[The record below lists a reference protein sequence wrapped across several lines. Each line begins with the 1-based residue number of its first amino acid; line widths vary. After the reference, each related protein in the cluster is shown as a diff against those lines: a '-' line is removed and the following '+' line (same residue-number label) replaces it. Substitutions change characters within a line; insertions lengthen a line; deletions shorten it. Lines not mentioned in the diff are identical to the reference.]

1 MNHGCQ
7 LAIFTTLHGQ
17 RFLFL
22 ESSCPWFRTIR
33 TSKHLGLSAC
43 YQRQVD
49 VVSLCQSLN
58 LDSGLPAL
66 CWSLCGIGGS
76 SLARA
81 CWFQREKPPEIG
93 YKCVSSCCCD
103 SPQDMCGYSCKGV
116 SWFVSLCEPV
126 CVLVPYK
133 VPPALFH
140 FPDLA
145 FDRRKTPLATPC
157 PTHLSI
163 SGKWIQSI

>member
-1 MNHGCQ
+1 MPISHIYHI
-7 LAIFTTLHGQ
+7 AWSTFP
-17 RFLFL
+17 FL

-76 SLARA
+76 SLVRA

-126 CVLVPYK
+126 CVCWFLTK
-133 VPPALFH
+133 
-140 FPDLA
+140 
-145 FDRRKTPLATPC
+145 C
-157 PTHLSI
+157 PRLCFI
-163 SGKWIQSI
+163 SQIWHSTAEKRH